1 MRATT
6 AAPAPTAMP
15 AFAPTERPLSG
26 GDAAAASAVDEADSL
41 ADAAV
46 PEVDSEVVLDA
57 DEVEDASVDSEAV
70 VEACNKYVSH

>member
-1 MRATT
+1 
-6 AAPAPTAMP
+6 MP

-26 GDAAAASAVDEADSL
+26 GDAAAAPAVDEADSL

-57 DEVEDASVDSEAV
+57 EEVEEASVDSEAV
-70 VEACNKYVSH
+70 VEA